1 MLSVGSDRRFHAAMM
16 CKHIHCMHEVRVFR
30 NFVFYCQ
37 EKSRKFFKKFWFF
50 LKKFGSYSVFVKA
63 KFNQRTCPET
73 VSEY

>member
-1 MLSVGSDRRFHAAMM
+1 
-16 CKHIHCMHEVRVFR
+16 MHEVRVFR
-30 NFVFYCQ
+30 NIVFYCQ